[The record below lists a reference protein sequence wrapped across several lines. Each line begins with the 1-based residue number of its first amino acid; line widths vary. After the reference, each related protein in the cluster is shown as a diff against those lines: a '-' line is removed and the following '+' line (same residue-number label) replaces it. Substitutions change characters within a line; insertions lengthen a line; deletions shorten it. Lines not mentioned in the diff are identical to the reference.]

1 MNITEALKILQ
12 AHRSVSGEVRFVLAC
27 SFTPLHL
34 GTLLAAHL
42 QLLDPERRV
51 VMHTGIYGDLPGNL
65 ESIAKERADG
75 AAVVFEWADFD
86 LRLGLRDLGGWNPRD
101 LPGMVAHAAARARQY
116 TEILSRVSAGTTV
129 AVCLPSLPLPPAF
142 HTAGWQYGE
151 LPIALSRLVA
161 DFAHQLSGL
170 SRVRIVAPQHV
181 DRCSPL
187 ADRLD
192 VKSYFRTGFPYG
204 LAHASVLA
212 QDLARLLKPPV
223 PKKGLVTDL
232 DGTVWQGI
240 LGEDGVEGVSWD
252 LDHKSHIH
260 GLYQQLLQ
268 SLAEAGV
275 LIAVASKTDPSLV
288 LAALRSKEMLLRSDR
303 IFPIEAHWEPKSTSL
318 GRILDAW
325 NVGADSVVFVDDS
338 PLELA
343 EVKAVHPG
351 VECLLFPAADDNAV
365 YALLQTLRDL
375 FGKDALSSEDTL
387 RLDSIRRSVE
397 LREALPDG
405 RDQQDLFLSQAEQE
419 LTVTVVKS
427 SAERRAFELI
437 NKTNQFNLN
446 GRRLSEAEWAA
457 YLERPD
463 TLTLLLGYRDRYG
476 PLGQIA
482 VLAGRIEGATLQVDT
497 WVLSCRAFTRRIE
510 YACLDFL
517 FQQYRF
523 AEIVLNYRATAKNH
537 LVREMLADLGGA
549 EPNGCVRLSAR
560 TFGDKRPPLS
570 LRYLSDACHEHR

>member
-1 MNITEALKILQ
+1 MNITEALKVLHAQ
-12 AHRSVSGEVRFVLAC
+12 RSVGAEVHYVLAC

-34 GTLLAAHL
+34 GTLLSAHL
-42 QLLDPERRV
+42 QRRDAEHRV
-51 VMHTGIYGDLPGNL
+51 VVDTGIYGDLPGNV
-65 ESIAKERADG
+65 EAIGQQRVEG
-75 AAVVFEWADFD
+75 AAVVFEWADLD
-86 LRLGLRDLGGWNPRD
+86 PRLGLRVLGGWHPRD
-101 LPGMVAHAAARARQY
+101 LPDIVANAAARARQY
-116 TEILSRVSAGTTV
+116 ADILRRVAARVPV
-129 AVCLPSLPLPPAF
+129 AVCLPTLPLPPVSY
-142 HTAGWQYGE
+142 TAGWQYAE
-151 LPIALSRLVA
+151 LPIALSDLVA
-161 DFAHQLSGL
+161 DFARELSGMPRL
-170 SRVRIVAPQHV
+170 RIVAPQHV
-181 DRCSPL
+181 DERSPL
-187 ADRLD
+187 AGRLD
-192 VKSYFRTGFPYG
+192 VRSYLRTGFPYG

-212 QDLARLLKPPV
+212 EDLARLLKPPV

-240 LGEDGVEGVSWD
+240 LGEEGMTGVSWD

-275 LIAVASKTDPSLV
+275 LIAVASKTDPSV
-288 LAALRSKEMLLRSDR
+288 ITEALRSKDLLLQFDR
-303 IFPIEAHWEPKSTSL
+303 LFPIEAHWEPKSVSVS
-318 GRILDAW
+318 RILDAW
-325 NVGADSVVFVDDS
+325 NIGADSVVFVDDS

-351 VECLLFPAADDNAV
+351 VECLLFPTDDENAV

-375 FGKDALSSEDTL
+375 FGKDAVSSEDTL
-387 RLDSIRRSVE
+387 RLDSIRRSAE
-397 LREALPDG
+397 LRAALPEG
-405 RDQQDLFLSQAEQE
+405 HDQQDHFLSQAAQE

-427 SAERRAFELI
+427 TAEPRALELI

-463 TLTLLLGYRDRYG
+463 ALALLLAYRDRYG

-482 VLAGRIEGATLQVDT
+482 VVAGRIEGSRFHVDS

-517 FQQYRF
+517 FEHYHV
-523 AEIVLNYRATAKNH
+523 AEIVLNYRETAKNH
-537 LVREMLADLGGA
+537 LVRALLTDLTGR
-549 EPNGCVRLSAR
+549 EPDGCVRLTSL
-560 TFGDKRPPLS
+560 TFGDKRPPLAIT
-570 LRYLSDACHEHR
+570 YHSDAAP